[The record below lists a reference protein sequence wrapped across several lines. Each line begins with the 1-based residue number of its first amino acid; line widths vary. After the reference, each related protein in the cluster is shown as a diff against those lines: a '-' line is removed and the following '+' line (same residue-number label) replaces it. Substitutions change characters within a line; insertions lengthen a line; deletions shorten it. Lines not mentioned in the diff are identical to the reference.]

1 MEDLGS
7 NNFRMT
13 GMVTNS
19 ETQQAHRTSA
29 YAEVKIRS
37 MGKISFHVDLWRLST
52 AREQSDDAASK
63 GKW

>member
-1 MEDLGS
+1 
-7 NNFRMT
+7 MT

-29 YAEVKIRS
+29 YAEVKIQS
-37 MGKISFHVDLWRLST
+37 TGKISFHVDLWRLST
-52 AREQSDDAASK
+52 AREQSDDAASE